1 MTYRLIAPKSR
12 EWRTDM
18 RVAAI
23 DFQKAFDSIQHD
35 AILEI
40 SQKPFGQ

>member
-18 RVAAI
+18 WVVAI
-23 DFQKAFDSIQHD
+23 DFEKAFRFIRTWCT
-35 AILEI
+35 L
-40 SQKPFGQ
+40 